1 MVIMGIGTIPETLSR
16 AAALQ
21 QPLNAFS
28 FSFRDA
34 HVSITHTAMWL
45 LLNQMLL
52 LYIVLY
58 FLDKFYFS
66 GDPTQFQNSFS
77 VQHDTKM
84 SSDLNFYQDL

>member
-58 FLDKFYFS
+58 FLYKFYFS

-84 SSDLNFYQDL
+84 SSKLNFYQDL